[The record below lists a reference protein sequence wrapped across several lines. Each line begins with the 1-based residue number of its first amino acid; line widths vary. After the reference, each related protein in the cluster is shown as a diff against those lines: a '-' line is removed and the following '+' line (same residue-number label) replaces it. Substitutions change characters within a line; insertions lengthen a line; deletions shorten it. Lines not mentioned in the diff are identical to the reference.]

1 MSVTREPGIAP
12 PVRKTNIVFVSLYS
26 EMGGGEYATYNLL
39 KNLDRDRF
47 HPIVLFGG
55 RGTFVDKVQSLGIE
69 TLIVPF
75 QPVMLKELVNPMVL
89 RTVLKKSGEISRS
102 LGGRDIDIVHCSDVF
117 SLFLVLKSVLRSRMH
132 VVFNIIFFYEWP
144 RLILFNILAIFFVNE
159 IVTNSHAVA
168 RDVVRKT
175 LFLKKRVRTVYCGVD
190 AALFR
195 PRKHEESDV
204 LRRELGVGP
213 GVKLVG
219 MIARFEPTKGHRIFL
234 EAAAALKTHSE
245 IRFVAVGGVLFASV
259 FPFFA
264 ECYNDVMRLRALM
277 GLEDRVIVLPHRN
290 DIPDVI
296 RSLDVVVCPSLCEG
310 FGLVVLEALQSGVPV
325 VASRAVGALEVVDGK
340 PGVFVCETGN
350 QVSLAE
356 QIIAALDYRRR
367 QSSVLGVRQFADS
380 LREGIRD
387 LTWERFARNYESIY
401 EKIV

>member
-1 MSVTREPGIAP
+1 MSVT
-12 PVRKTNIVFVSLYS
+12 PVRKTKIMFVSLYS

-39 KNLDRDRF
+39 KNIDRDRF
-47 HPIVLFGG
+47 HPVVLFGG
-55 RGTFVDKVQSLGIE
+55 PGTFVDKVQSLGIE
-69 TLIVPF
+69 TLIIPF
-75 QPVMLKELVNPMVL
+75 QPVMLKKLARPKVL
-89 RTVLKKSGEISRS
+89 GNVLKTSGEISRS
-102 LGGRDIDIVHCSDVF
+102 LSGRDVDIVHCSDVF
-117 SLFLVLKSVLRSRMH
+117 SLFLILKSVLRSRLR
-132 VVFNIIFFYEWP
+132 VVFNIIFFYELP

-159 IVTNSHAVA
+159 IVTNSRAVS

-175 LFLKKRVRTVYCGVD
+175 LFLKKKVRTVHCGVD
-190 AALFR
+190 ASLFR
-195 PRKHEESDV
+195 PRKHDEPDV
-204 LRRELGVGP
+204 LRRELGIKP
-213 GVKLVG
+213 DVKLVG
-219 MIARFEPTKGHRIFL
+219 MIARFEPTKGHKVFL
-234 EAAAALKTHSE
+234 DAAAALKTHTE
-245 IRFVAVGGVLFASV
+245 MRFVAVGGVLFGSV
-259 FPFFA
+259 FPFFT
-264 ECYNDVMRLRALM
+264 ECYNDVTRLRTLM
-277 GLEDRVIVLPHRN
+277 GLEDRVIVLNHRN

-296 RSLDVVVCPSLCEG
+296 RSLDVVVCPSLREG